1 MKASDADA
9 RLMRHVS
16 LEKEKKMVTKEIQ
29 IVQSFNNAI
38 NEGNAERLSS
48 LMTEDHTFIDASG
61 TAHSGVRKMTEGWK
75 DFFRMFPDYKN
86 NFESILQ
93 DGNLVVALGTA
104 SGTYNGNRG
113 LIPENQMKWSAAWK
127 AIVENDKIKVWQVYA
142 DWTEAMKI
150 IDEDQKA
157 GKPVG

>member
-1 MKASDADA
+1 MD
-9 RLMRHVS
+9 
-16 LEKEKKMVTKEIQ
+16 TKEIRT
-29 IVQSFNNAI
+29 VKTFNNAI
-38 NEGNAERLSS
+38 NEGNIELLSS

-61 TAHSGVRKMTEGWK
+61 AAHSGVKEMTEGWK

-113 LIPENQMKWSAAWK
+113 LIPENRIKWTAAWK
-127 AIVENDKIKVWQVYA
+127 AIVENDKIKLWQVFT
-142 DWTEAMKI
+142 DWSVAIKI
-150 IDEDQKA
+150 IEEDHKA
-157 GKPVG
+157 DKSANQMQ

>member
-1 MKASDADA
+1 M
-9 RLMRHVS
+9 
-16 LEKEKKMVTKEIQ
+16 ETKEIR

-38 NEGNAERLSS
+38 NEGNVEILSRL
-48 LMTEDHTFIDASG
+48 MAEDHTFIDASG
-61 TAHSGVRKMTEGWK
+61 AAHSGVEEMTEGWK

-86 NFESILQ
+86 NFEYILQ

-104 SGTYNGNRG
+104 CGTYKGNRG
-113 LIPENQMKWSAAWK
+113 LIPENRIKWTGAWK

-150 IDEDQKA
+150 IEEDQKA
-157 GKPVG
+157 GMSADQAE

>member
-1 MKASDADA
+1 MA
-9 RLMRHVS
+9 
-16 LEKEKKMVTKEIQ
+16 TKEIQ

-61 TAHSGVRKMTEGWK
+61 AAHSGVKEMTEGWK
-75 DFFRMFPDYKN
+75 EFFRMFPDYKN

-104 SGTYNGNRG
+104 SGTYYGNRG
-113 LIPENQMKWSAAWK
+113 LIPENRIKWTAAWK
-127 AIVENDKIKVWQVYA
+127 AIVENDKIKLWQVYA
-142 DWTEAMKI
+142 DWTEGLKI
-150 IDEDQKA
+150 IEEDQKTDKLA
-157 GKPVG
+157 NQT

>member
-1 MKASDADA
+1 M
-9 RLMRHVS
+9 
-16 LEKEKKMVTKEIQ
+16 ETKEIR

-38 NEGNAERLSS
+38 NEGNVELLSS
-48 LMTEDHTFIDASG
+48 LMAEDHTFVDATG
-61 TAHSGVRKMTEGWK
+61 TAHSGVIEMTKGWK

-86 NFESILQ
+86 NFENILQ

-113 LIPENQMKWSAAWK
+113 FIPENRIKWTAAWK

-142 DWTEAMKI
+142 DWTEGMKI
-150 IDEDQKA
+150 IEEDQKA
-157 GKPVG
+157 GMSADSK